1 MRVLCVFVVAVIL
14 LSACADRVIC
24 PAFQSTYILDDS
36 TRIAYYSY
44 AWKLNEGTRQQYI
57 ASLSSVDTTGVD
69 SLGMGDAPPKN
80 NWSEYYAYAG
90 RYVQPREEVRKTKYG
105 IVKRE
110 PTWLKKYKLR
120 TAPMV
125 NVYGPEREQAG
136 PVDEGE
142 FYASDFNLAD
152 SLGIVASDS
161 LALDSTAVA
170 VKEVPSSVKKKKEQ
184 KYRFRYDP
192 NDNFNAEQDYYNK
205 YFGKLLI
212 DNRPDPEPAPADTL
226 ANQTAVPDSLQ
237 NNGKKGLGG
246 LFKKKKKKEEGDT
259 DAESGPPAEESPA
272 EETPEEEDPEEG
284 GGI

>member
-1 MRVLCVFVVAVIL
+1 MRVLCVFVFAMIL
-14 LSACADRVIC
+14 LTACTDRIIC

-44 AWKLNEGTRQQYI
+44 AWKLDESTRQQYI
-57 ASLSSVDTTGVD
+57 ASLSSSDTTQTD
-69 SLGMGDAPPKN
+69 SVGMGDAPPKN

-110 PTWLKKYKLR
+110 PHWLRSYNLR

-125 NVYGPEREQAG
+125 NVYGPEREQTG
-136 PVDEGE
+136 PIDEGE
-142 FYASDFNLAD
+142 FLASDFNAED
-152 SLGIVASDS
+152 SLGIVSSDS

-170 VKEVPSSVKKKKEQ
+170 AEVPSSVQQKKEQ

-205 YFGKLLI
+205 YFGKLLL
-212 DNRPDPEPAPADTL
+212 DNRPDPEPAPVDTL
-226 ANQTAVPDSLQ
+226 ANQTVPDSLQ
-237 NNGKKGLGG
+237 INNKKGLGG
-246 LFKKKKKKEEGDT
+246 LFKKKKKKQNEDPDAT
-259 DAESGPPAEESPA
+259 DDPPAEGVPA
-272 EETPEEEDPEEG
+272 EENNEEEDPEEG
-284 GGI
+284 GGGQ

>member
-1 MRVLCVFVVAVIL
+1 MRVLCVFVFAMIL
-14 LSACADRVIC
+14 LTACTDRIVC

-36 TRIAYYSY
+36 TRMAYYSY
-44 AWKLNEGTRQQYI
+44 AWKLDEGTRQQYI
-57 ASLSSVDTTGVD
+57 ASLSSVDTTLTD
-69 SLGMGDAPPKN
+69 SVGMGDAPPKN

-110 PTWLKKYKLR
+110 PTWLKSYKLR

-125 NVYGPEREQAG
+125 NVYGPERDQTG

-142 FYASDFNLAD
+142 FFASDFASED
-152 SLGIVASDS
+152 SLGIVSSDS

-170 VKEVPSSVKKKKEQ
+170 VEVPSSVQQKKEQ

-205 YFGKLLI
+205 YFGQLLL
-212 DNRPDPEPAPADTL
+212 DNRPDPQPAPADTT
-226 ANQTAVPDSLQ
+226 ANASAVPDSVLTES
-237 NNGKKGLGG
+237 KKGLGG
-246 LFKKKKKKEEGDT
+246 LFKKKKKKQNNGPESEEDPPVEGV
-259 DAESGPPAEESPA
+259 PAEGSN
-272 EETPEEEDPEEG
+272 EEEPEEG
-284 GGI
+284 GGGQ

>member
-1 MRVLCVFVVAVIL
+1 MRVLCVFVFAMIL
-14 LSACADRVIC
+14 LSACTDRIVC

-44 AWKLNEGTRQQYI
+44 AWKLDESTRQQYI
-57 ASLSSVDTTGVD
+57 ASLSSADTTQTD
-69 SLGMGDAPPKN
+69 SVGMGDAPPKN

-110 PTWLKKYKLR
+110 PHWLKSYKLR

-125 NVYGPEREQAG
+125 NVYGPEREQTG

-142 FYASDFNLAD
+142 FFASDFNTED
-152 SLGIVASDS
+152 SLSIVSSDS

-170 VKEVPSSVKKKKEQ
+170 AEVPSSVQKKKEQ

-205 YFGKLLI
+205 YFGELLL
-212 DNRPDPEPAPADTL
+212 DNRPDPQPAPIDTL

-237 NNGKKGLGG
+237 TNNKKGLGG
-246 LFKKKKKKEEGDT
+246 LFKKKKKKQNDDPEAEENPPVEGI
-259 DAESGPPAEESPA
+259 PAEENN
-272 EETPEEEDPEEG
+272 EEEDPEEG
-284 GGI
+284 GGG